1 MDGLAGI
8 LYHYRDTQRKHLRV
22 VDHHLVKAYWHGN
35 GDLKPAINRSQDM
48 AAVSHDFNSLLSK
61 FIQTGSVR
69 FKDFSHVWRQSN
81 FSFIHCIHRDG
92 YFRNKFTCELLSIAC
107 EYLSSSY
114 EFQMRIGGL
123 YLLYSLYATQ
133 LCVPKVKIRLTE
145 AMYRELNVFQ
155 ETIRKHNHHDADFIL
170 RILQNGKAFLFVA
183 MPTRLCLNS
192 NQIISPSAE
201 NESEV
206 ILTRNAVSNAIDI
219 ESLQNLSEIHEQYD
233 DLKKQIAANATGQ
246 LQQDVNVEDWRE
258 SLGRISGEL
267 IQELIDSV
275 RNYEKQKKIRSE
287 KSLLGST
294 HTVDNTYINEESTNH
309 FNRRTE
315 IVSAAYSTIKKPN
328 RNSRRSMKEGKD
340 HEEDNADRSEIT
352 RQGKRKYR
360 STKSA
365 RK

>member
-1 MDGLAGI
+1 
-8 LYHYRDTQRKHLRV
+8 
-22 VDHHLVKAYWHGN
+22 
-35 GDLKPAINRSQDM
+35 M
-48 AAVSHDFNSLLSK
+48 ATFE
-61 FIQTGSVR
+61 I
-69 FKDFSHVWRQSN
+69 
-81 FSFIHCIHRDG
+81 
-92 YFRNKFTCELLSIAC
+92 
-107 EYLSSSY
+107 SSSY

-155 ETIRKHNHHDADFIL
+155 ETIRKHN
-170 RILQNGKAFLFVA
+170 
-183 MPTRLCLNS
+183 LCLNS

-246 LQQDVNVEDWRE
+246 LQQVVNVEDWRE

-294 HTVDNTYINEESTNH
+294 HAVDNTYINEESTNH